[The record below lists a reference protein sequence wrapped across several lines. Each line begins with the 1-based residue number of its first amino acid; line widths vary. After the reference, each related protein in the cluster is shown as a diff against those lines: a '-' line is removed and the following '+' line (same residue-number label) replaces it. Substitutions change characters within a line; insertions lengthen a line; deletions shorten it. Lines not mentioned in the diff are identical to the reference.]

1 MEKWC
6 TTSDA
11 DVMLCFVLNLT
22 HGIMVDLALKINYLS
37 THGIS
42 ITIIDP
48 MNYIIYEFE
57 SVLKE

>member
-42 ITIIDP
+42 IIDP
-48 MNYIIYEFE
+48 MNSIIYEFE